1 MKKNRIRL
9 SVSATTTHR
18 QQTNNAAAA
27 ADGDHGQ
34 QQHLIDAV
42 KMRVKDTLLIFNLA
56 SSLLSCADAF
66 AASCYRRIA
75 HNLLC
80 TNSRPI
86 SAARPSI
93 QSFVLFDH
101 PPNQSI
107 SLDDSDSERM
117 LNKITTIVGK
127 SASTLVSA
135 SVFFLLAYQRDAV
148 VLTLWI
154 GSILNAILSKVAKKV
169 LNHDRPAQLQNSDS
183 VKLKPSDGG
192 MPSSHAMSLA
202 FIGTSILGSVVPV
215 ENRVLVGLVFGTYSA
230 IALRYRVREHLH
242 TVEQVAVGVVL
253 GVMNAFVW
261 LQYGMGRSGDVGPV
275 VSYAREHWV
284 SAETG
289 LFPYSALAIPV
300 VVGIVVVGSFER
312 RIALWIEER
321 KLKD

>member
-1 MKKNRIRL
+1 M
-9 SVSATTTHR
+9 
-18 QQTNNAAAA
+18 
-27 ADGDHGQ
+27 G
-34 QQHLIDAV
+34 
-42 KMRVKDTLLIFNLA
+42 
-56 SSLLSCADAF
+56 
-66 AASCYRRIA
+66 
-75 HNLLC
+75 
-80 TNSRPI
+80 I

-101 PPNQSI
+101 PPNQST
-107 SLDDSDSERM
+107 SFDDSESVRM

>member
-1 MKKNRIRL
+1 M
-9 SVSATTTHR
+9 
-18 QQTNNAAAA
+18 
-27 ADGDHGQ
+27 G
-34 QQHLIDAV
+34 
-42 KMRVKDTLLIFNLA
+42 
-56 SSLLSCADAF
+56 
-66 AASCYRRIA
+66 
-75 HNLLC
+75 
-80 TNSRPI
+80 I

-135 SVFFLLAYQRDAV
+135 SVV